1 MLVSAESC
9 TFRWFGYILKMA
21 PTPIIGSI
29 VMLKTHFIALLLM
42 LLTGCGGGSD
52 STLSSQPTPEPPPSP
67 PVNIIQADAARFLN
81 HATFGAK
88 MSEIEALAETGNV
101 ETGYTNWIKA
111 QIALPASSHVKYL
124 TALEPTLNLVENEQL
139 WHEHR
144 VEAWFTH
151 ALTAPDQL
159 RQRVAFALSEIFV
172 VSDDSAF
179 GDDIYGFANYNDLL
193 VNNAFANY
201 RDLLENVT
209 LSPIMGMYLSMLGNQ
224 KPNDENNIRPDEN
237 YAREVMQLF
246 SIGLVELNLD
256 GSTKLENGNSIPTYD
271 QNIIK
276 AFAHVYTGWNFNGT
290 TTQSWWDFNQNYN
303 TMLPMTPV
311 EAFHDKSEKIL
322 FNNVVIP
329 ANRTANQDLKIALDT
344 IFNHPNVGPFI
355 SKQLI
360 QRLVT
365 SNPTP
370 AYIERVAKVFNDN
383 SQGVR
388 GDLSAV
394 ITAILIDDEALNGYK
409 NNPQT
414 FGKIREPL
422 LRATHLWRA
431 FDASSPSERFQMG
444 YPEYFFKQ
452 APLSAPHVF
461 NFFSP
466 SYAPPGVISDN
477 NLVAPELEIATE
489 NYLTRTSNF
498 FAYSTFWGNTDMDPN
513 DVENDR
519 ILIDLSQL
527 KPLANDTDKLLDY
540 LNILFFS
547 GSMNDEVKNILKTA
561 YDQTSGEDVPQR
573 LSNLLFLIMVSPQ
586 YIVQQ

>member
-1 MLVSAESC
+1 
-9 TFRWFGYILKMA
+9 
-21 PTPIIGSI
+21 
-29 VMLKTHFIALLLM
+29 MLKVHSLALLLM
-42 LLTGCGGGSD
+42 LLTGCGGGSG
-52 STLSSQPTPEPPPSP
+52 SSSPSQPIPDPPPSPP

-88 MSEIEALAETGNV
+88 ISEIITLADTGNV

-111 QIALPASSHVKYL
+111 QIALPASSHVQYL
-124 TALEPTLNLVENEQL
+124 TVLEPTLNLAADEQL
-139 WHEHR
+139 RHEHR
-144 VEAWFTH
+144 VEAWFNH

-159 RQRVAFALSEIFV
+159 RQRFAFALSEIFV

-179 GDDIYGFANYNDLL
+179 GDDTYGLANYYDLL
-193 VNNAFANY
+193 VNNAFGNY
-201 RDLLENVT
+201 RDLLKNVT

-224 KPNDENNIRPDEN
+224 KPNDEENIRPDEN
-237 YAREVMQLF
+237 YAREIMQLF
-246 SIGLVELNLD
+246 SIGLVELNID
-256 GSTKLENGNSIPTYD
+256 GSTKFESGKAIPTYD

-290 TTQSWWDFNQNYN
+290 TEQTWWQFSHNYN
-303 TMLPMTPV
+303 SILPMTPV
-311 EAFHDKSEKIL
+311 EAFHDTGEKVL
-322 FNNVVIP
+322 FNNIVIP
-329 ANRTANQDLKIALDT
+329 ANQTANQDLKLALDA
-344 IFNHPNVGPFI
+344 IFNHPNLAPFI

-370 AYIERVAKVFNDN
+370 AYIERVATTFNDN
-383 SQGVR
+383 GQGVR
-388 GDLSAV
+388 GDLAAV
-394 ITAILIDDEALNGYK
+394 VSAILIDDEALNGYK

-422 LRATHLWRA
+422 LRATNLWRA
-431 FDASSPSERFQMG
+431 FDASSPSGRFQMG

-466 SYAPPGVISDN
+466 SYAPPGVVSN
-477 NLVAPELEIATE
+477 SNLVAPELEISTE

-498 FAYSTFWGNTDMDPN
+498 FAFSTLWGHTDMDPN
-513 DVENDR
+513 DIGDDR
-519 ILIDLSQL
+519 ILIDLNQL
-527 KPLANDTDKLLDY
+527 KPFANDTDKLLEY
-540 LNILFFS
+540 LNILLFS
-547 GSMNDEVKNILKTA
+547 GTMNDEVKIILKTA
-561 YDQTSGEDVPQR
+561 YDQASDGDVPQR
-573 LSNLLFLIMVSPQ
+573 LSNLLFLIMISPQ

>member
-1 MLVSAESC
+1 MP
-9 TFRWFGYILKMA
+9 IL
-21 PTPIIGSI
+21 GSI
-29 VMLKTHFIALLLM
+29 VMLKTHTIALLLL

-52 STLSSQPTPEPPPSP
+52 ASSPNQPAPEPPPTTPP

-81 HATFGAK
+81 HGTFGAK
-88 MSEIEALAETGNV
+88 MSEIEALADTGNI

-111 QIALPASSHVKYL
+111 QIALPASSHVEYL
-124 TALEPTLNLVENEQL
+124 TILEPTLNLAEDEQL
-139 WHEHR
+139 WHKHR

-179 GDDIYGFANYNDLL
+179 GDDTYGIANYNDLL
-193 VNNAFANY
+193 VNNAFSNY
-201 RDLLENVT
+201 RNLLENVT

-224 KPNDENNIRPDEN
+224 KPNDEENIRPDEN
-237 YAREVMQLF
+237 FAREVMQLF

-256 GSTKLENGNSIPTYD
+256 GSTKLENGKSIPTYD
-271 QNIIK
+271 QSIIK

-290 TTQSWWDFNQNYN
+290 TAQTWWRFRRNYN
-303 TMLPMTPV
+303 STLPMTPV
-311 EAFHDKSEKIL
+311 EEFHDNGEKVL
-322 FNNVVIP
+322 FNNIIIP
-329 ANRTANQDLKIALDT
+329 ANQTANQDLKMALDA

-360 QRLVT
+360 QRLIT

-370 AYIERVAKVFNDN
+370 AYIERIATIFNDN
-383 SQGVR
+383 GQGVR
-388 GDLSAV
+388 GDLAAV

-409 NNPQT
+409 NSPDT

-466 SYAPPGVISDN
+466 SYAPPGIVSDN

-498 FAYSTFWGNTDMDPN
+498 FAYSTLWGNTDMDPN
-513 DVENDR
+513 DVEDDR

-540 LNILFFS
+540 LDILLFS
-547 GSMNDEVKNILKTA
+547 GAMSAEVKTILKTA
-561 YDQTSGEDVPQR
+561 YEQTSSEDVPQR

>member
-1 MLVSAESC
+1 M
-9 TFRWFGYILKMA
+9 LKMH
-21 PTPIIGSI
+21 S
-29 VMLKTHFIALLLM
+29 IALLLM

-52 STLSSQPTPEPPPSP
+52 TSSSSQPTPEPPPP
-67 PVNIIQADAARFLN
+67 PINITQADAARFLN

-88 MSEIEALAETGNV
+88 MSEIEALADTGNV
-101 ETGYTNWIKA
+101 ETGYINWINA
-111 QIALPASSHVKYL
+111 QIALPASSHVQYL
-124 TALEPTLNLVENEQL
+124 TALEPTLHLAENEQL

-144 VEAWFTH
+144 VEAWFNH

-159 RQRVAFALSEIFV
+159 RQRVAFALSEILV

-179 GDDIYGFANYNDLL
+179 GDDTYGLANYYDLL
-193 VNNAFANY
+193 VNNAFGNY
-201 RDLLENVT
+201 RNLLENVT

-224 KPNDENNIRPDEN
+224 KPNDEENIRPDEN
-237 YAREVMQLF
+237 YAREIMQLF
-246 SIGLVELNLD
+246 SIGLVELNID
-256 GSTKLENGNSIPTYD
+256 GSTKLENGKAIPTYD

-290 TTQSWWDFNQNYN
+290 TAQTWWQFGHNYD
-303 TMLPMTPV
+303 TLLPMTPV
-311 EAFHDKSEKIL
+311 QEFHDTGEKFL
-322 FNNVVIP
+322 FNNIVIP
-329 ANRTANQDLKIALDT
+329 ANRTANQDLKLALDA
-344 IFNHPNVGPFI
+344 IFNHPNVAPFI

-370 AYIERVAKVFNDN
+370 AYIKRVATVFNDN
-383 SQGVR
+383 GQGVR
-388 GDLSAV
+388 GDLNAV
-394 ITAILIDDEALNGYK
+394 ITAILTDSEILNGYK
-409 NNPQT
+409 NAPKT

-466 SYAPPGVISDN
+466 NYAPPGVVSN
-477 NLVAPELEIATE
+477 NHLVAPELEITTE

-513 DVENDR
+513 NIENDR

-527 KPLANDTDKLLDY
+527 KPLTNDTDKLLDY
-540 LNILFFS
+540 LNILLFS
-547 GSMNDEVKNILKTA
+547 GSMTDEVKNILKTA
-561 YDQTSGEDVPQR
+561 YDETSGKDVPQR